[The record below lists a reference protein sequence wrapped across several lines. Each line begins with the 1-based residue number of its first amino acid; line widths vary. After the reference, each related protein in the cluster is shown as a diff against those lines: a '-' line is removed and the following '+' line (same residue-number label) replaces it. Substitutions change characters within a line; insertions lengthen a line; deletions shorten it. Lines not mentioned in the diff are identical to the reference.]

1 MEEITYIIKRILQM
15 IPVLFVIT
23 LIIFFGM
30 RLIPGDPALLLVGNR
45 ASDEVIAAMQTKLGL
60 NEPLYMQYL
69 LFLKQCVT
77 FDFGN
82 SLALKSPVIDL
93 FKQKAVITVSLTLMT
108 IFFAIL
114 ISFPLG
120 YLAGV
125 KNNKRIGSFIDSL
138 SLTFISVPEF
148 LIGLIVMLV
157 FALKLGW
164 FPVGGW
170 GTTVG
175 EHIHALILPAF
186 TGALGTSALVLRNIR
201 GNVIEVLKMDY
212 VDFAYSKGIS
222 PWKIKSRY
230 IIKNVLISTV
240 TLLAMR
246 MTYMLAGSIVIESV
260 FALPGL
266 GQMLLNAI
274 LARDYSVVQGTVF
287 LFSIIVLAM
296 NLITDV
302 SYSMLDP
309 RVKLN

>member
-1 MEEITYIIKRILQM
+1 MEELTYIIKRILQM
-15 IPVLFVIT
+15 IPVLLIIT
-23 LIIFFGM
+23 LVIFFGM
-30 RLIPGDPALLLVGNR
+30 RLIPGDPVLLLVGNR
-45 ASDEVIAAMQTKLGL
+45 ASDDAIATMRAKMGL
-60 NEPLYMQYL
+60 DEPLFMQYL
-69 LFLKQCVT
+69 LFLKQCLT

-82 SLALKSPVIDL
+82 SLTLKSSVVDL
-93 FKQKAVITVSLTLMT
+93 FKQKAVITASLTLMT
-108 IFFAIL
+108 ILFSIL

-125 KNNKRIGSFIDSL
+125 KHNKKIGSFIDSL

-148 LIGLIVMLV
+148 LIGLIIMLI
-157 FALKLGW
+157 FSLKLGW

-170 GTTVG
+170 GSTVG

-222 PWKIKSRY
+222 PWKIKVKY
-230 IIKNVLISTV
+230 ILKNVLISTV

-246 MTYMLAGSIVIESV
+246 MTYMLAGSIVIESI

-274 LARDYSVVQGTVF
+274 LSRDYTVVQGTVF
-287 LFSIIVLAM
+287 LFSIIVLVM

-302 SYSMLDP
+302 SYSLLDP